1 MRVHN
6 KKNAAVVVNS
16 GGTNG
21 YGVVVNLGRQGIPVI
36 SVDSNPKNNTF
47 FSKYASKAICPDY
60 KTSREAFLH
69 FLLNLGKSLKPKPVL
84 FVTNDLQL
92 LCILE
97 KKDEFE
103 KYFYLPMASK
113 DVVEKLVDKQ
123 LFYKELAKLRLPYA
137 ETYLPANED
146 EVKAISIK
154 ISYPYIV
161 KPVQSKTFSKKF
173 GNKCLEVNSGPE
185 LLETF
190 RDVTREEDR
199 IIVQKRIAGTERYLV
214 YTYFNQNCVPLSVS
228 CYKKRRI
235 NPIDYGNACM
245 CEIVW
250 EPEAISLCINTL
262 KKISY
267 KGIAEAEIQRDWND
281 GQLKFVEINARTTT
295 EAKLSA
301 KSGCN
306 MEYIAYQDMLGS
318 SFRAGPK
325 RIKNLKWYD
334 TFRDLHSVF
343 SPEGYLSRRKITIK
357 EWLESIKGNRCY
369 ADFSMED
376 PVPFFITSMRF
387 VKENVMKKNV
397 IIKIFKTL
405 VKFK

>member
-1 MRVHN
+1 MRVHY
-6 KKNAAVVVNS
+6 KKHAAVVVNS

-60 KTSREAFLH
+60 KKSKEAFLD

-97 KKDEFE
+97 RKEEFE
-103 KYFYLPMASK
+103 KYFYLPMAGK
-113 DVVEKLVDKQ
+113 QVVEKLVDKE
-123 LFYKELAKLRLPYA
+123 LFYKELRKLRLPYA
-137 ETYLPANED
+137 ETYSPVDLGDVTALS
-146 EVKAISIK
+146 AK
-154 ISYPYIV
+154 IRYPFIV

-173 GNKCLEVNSGPE
+173 GNKCLEVNSSRE
-185 LLETF
+185 LIEIY
-190 RDVTREEDR
+190 RKVAVEEDR
-199 IIVQKRIAGTERYLV
+199 IIVQKQIAGTERYLV
-214 YTYFNQNCVPLSVS
+214 YTYFNQNSIPLSVT

-250 EPEAISLCINTL
+250 ESEAINLCINTL

-267 KGIAEAEIQRDWND
+267 KGLAEAEIQRDQND

-295 EAKLSA
+295 ESKLSA
-301 KSGCN
+301 KLGCN
-306 MEYIAYQDMLGS
+306 MEYIAYQDMLGTPFS
-318 SFRAGPK
+318 AGAK

-334 TFRDLHSVF
+334 TFRDLLSVF
-343 SPEGYLSRRKITIK
+343 SPQGYLSAGEITIK
-357 EWLESIKGNRCY
+357 EWFDSLKGNRCY
-369 ADFSMED
+369 ADFSIED
-376 PVPFFITSMRF
+376 PVPFLITAMNF
-387 VKENVMKKNV
+387 FKENVMKKSV
-397 IIKIFKTL
+397 IKKI
-405 VKFK
+405 VKQFVSST